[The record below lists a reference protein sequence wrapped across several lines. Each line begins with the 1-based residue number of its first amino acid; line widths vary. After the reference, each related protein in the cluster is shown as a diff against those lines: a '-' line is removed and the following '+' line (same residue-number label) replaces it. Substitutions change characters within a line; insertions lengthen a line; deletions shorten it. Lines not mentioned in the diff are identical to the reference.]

1 MGIFVYKHGLQHV
14 FTKWVYANMNT
25 VSESYL
31 ASYIDSCTEQGA
43 SQSELLALI
52 PGATAGLRS
61 GDLSSGKSPMSEQR
75 YPVELIFKI
84 LAFTEKTTGKP
95 HIGLLCGANL
105 RPASLN
111 ELGSAIMCCGTL
123 RQVIML
129 NRRYQILTQQL
140 GRTNLKTSGDQAH
153 LIWEPH
159 YKDAEYGRMVTDVV
173 MAGHAIF
180 GRWLSWVHNKKIN
193 AVHFRHARPS
203 YAYKYIETFDC
214 PVSFGKDENAMLIDV
229 EVIDAPL
236 PQANEKSLAEICQ
249 RLDVALANLQPAKPM
264 AEQVSDMLYME
275 MSNAVPNL
283 KQTAKYL
290 GVSPRS
296 LRRSLQAEHT
306 NFRSVLEQARRT
318 LCAKMMAD
326 NISLLSIADRLG
338 YSQQSAFN
346 RAFKGWFGATPKA
359 YARAEKD
366 AKAAFDQLA
375 P

>member
-1 MGIFVYKHGLQHV
+1 
-14 FTKWVYANMNT
+14 
-25 VSESYL
+25 
-31 ASYIDSCTEQGA
+31 
-43 SQSELLALI
+43 
-52 PGATAGLRS
+52 
-61 GDLSSGKSPMSEQR
+61 MSEQR
-75 YPVELIFKI
+75 YPIDLIFKI
-84 LAFTEKTTGKP
+84 LDFAEKTLGKP
-95 HIGLLCGANL
+95 DIGLLCGTNL

-140 GRTNLKTSGDQAH
+140 GRTNLKTNGDQAH

-180 GRWLSWVHNKKIN
+180 GRWLSWVHDKKIN
-193 AVHFRHARPS
+193 AVHFKHARPS
-203 YAYKYIETFDC
+203 YAYKYIEIFDC
-214 PVSFGKDENAMLIDV
+214 PVSFGQDENAMLIDV
-229 EVIDAPL
+229 EAIDAPL

-264 AEQVSDMLYME
+264 AEQVSDMLYTE

-283 KQTAKYL
+283 EQTARQL

-296 LRRSLQAEHT
+296 LRRSLQAEQT
-306 NFRSVLEQARRT
+306 NFRLVLEQTRRT

-326 NISLLSIADRLG
+326 NIALLSIADRLG

-346 RAFKGWFGATPKA
+346 RAFKQWFGATPKA
-359 YARAEKD
+359 YVRAQKD
-366 AKAAFDQLA
+366 ANAAFDQLA